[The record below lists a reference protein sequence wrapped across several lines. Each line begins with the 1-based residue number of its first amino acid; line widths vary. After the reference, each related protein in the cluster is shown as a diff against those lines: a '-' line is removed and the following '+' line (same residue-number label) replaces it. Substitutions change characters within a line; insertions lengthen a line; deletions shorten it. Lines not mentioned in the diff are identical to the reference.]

1 MRRTALSGFWPFC
14 RGGRIGVI
22 LLGLVLASLS
32 CGSPDSSSSASPPAP
47 KGVHSGAVPR
57 FSAPEFEAYLA
68 EQCRRNPQL
77 RLSPQLRQELQAKF
91 LERKLLVAEAEARG
105 LPQDP
110 EVMREWGE
118 AREQILIKS
127 LLTRKA
133 AELGEKIKITEEEI
147 RLFYGEM
154 GREIHFRYWVA
165 PDPRQ
170 AREALARW
178 REGQAPA
185 ELEDGGMVKWAAL
198 EEGLKQRLW
207 GLPLN
212 RPQLVQVGTEY
223 VLVEV
228 LNKRNVPTPPLEGV
242 KGEILRELTERRN
255 QELLQTWINGLKE
268 KARGE
273 MEGPGKGR

>member
-1 MRRTALSGFWPFC
+1 MRPPALSGIRPFG

-47 KGVHSGAVPR
+47 KGGHSGAGPR

-77 RLSPQLRQELQAKF
+77 RLSPQLRQGLQAKF

-110 EVMREWGE
+110 EVRREWGE
-118 AREQILIKS
+118 AREQILIKN

-133 AELGEKIKITEEEI
+133 AELGGEIKITEAEI
-147 RLFYGEM
+147 RRFYEEM

-165 PDPRQ
+165 PDARQ

-185 ELEDGGMVKWAAL
+185 GLEDSGILKWAAL
-198 EEGLKQRLW
+198 EEGWTQRLW
-207 GLPLN
+207 GLPLKE
-212 RPQLVQVGTEY
+212 PQLLEVGSEY
-223 VLVEV
+223 ILVEV
-228 LNKRNVPTPPLEGV
+228 LNRRNAPTPPLEEV
-242 KGEILRELTERRN
+242 KGEILRELTQRRN
-255 QELLQTWINGLKE
+255 QALLQTWINGLKE